1 MLGVSGPESDKRGF
15 VIKYSLGIIFANL
28 ILQCCRIF
36 RLRAT
41 LELRQSAFRLF
52 YLLLEGNSEAKIIK
66 KQETFSHL
74 GEIFLRMKPLHGQYR
89 LAELNIFTK
98 RSGENNVWSYL
109 FLVFQRNPPYSMQII
124 ISL

>member
-36 RLRAT
+36 RLRGT
-41 LELRQSAFRLF
+41 LEMRQSAFRLF

-66 KQETFSHL
+66 KQKTFSHL
-74 GEIFLRMKPLHGQYR
+74 GEIFLRMKLLHGQYR
-89 LAELNIFTK
+89 LPELYIFTK

-109 FLVFQRNPPYSMQII
+109 FLVFQRNPQYSM
-124 ISL
+124 